1 MTTSGSLLMEE
12 KKLKIKILE
21 KYKGLTPF
29 ETPDLPDFVVLTGK
43 NGSGKSQLL
52 QLMYDTLHP
61 KKSPSPINKSIQIE
75 GLHSIRTQLITFGG
89 MRVSQIQMSK
99 DALTLA
105 IKPLLETLPSFRKGT
120 RTSNTNTLMEIC
132 NHFRIQPLQLNTE
145 HIRKYILFENNNI
158 NFLDNRIVH
167 VVTGYFS
174 IKKDNAERRHLAEYE
189 EKLEYLTPEEFK
201 EQYPDPFNLINEALN
216 QTELGYQLKKIDYQ
230 EHLKGTHYI
239 PVFITNR
246 NQQEIPMQDL
256 STGEKVLCW
265 IAVSI
270 FNTKGK
276 YAARN
281 FPNLLLLDEIDAGL
295 HPSMIKNLI
304 ALIQNYFVPK
314 GIKIILTTHSPTT
327 VALAPENSIYVIKKE
342 QGTTSIEKSKKT
354 EAIRSLLDGVRSI
367 DISPKN
373 TKYVFTEAENDKYFY
388 SQIYNK
394 FLRDNFSSEVHI
406 EFIASGRKSENNS
419 GDVSSGSGQVKLI
432 VEKLRTA
439 GNQKIFGIIDWDS
452 KNDNSNGIFVHSKN
466 EMYSL
471 ENVILSPYF
480 LGLLLLQNSIIEVSD
495 VITDETRI
503 WTDIFNQNFKV
514 EHLNALSEYVE
525 KKIIGT
531 ERGELK
537 DIELVNGK
545 MIQLGSKYCHFKGHE
560 LENLI
565 KEKFKKLNSFNND
578 GSLIKG
584 VIDRVIKIYPEF
596 LPKSSLDILK
606 NIQDSDS
613 NFNEKP

>member
-1 MTTSGSLLMEE
+1 M
-12 KKLKIKILE
+12 KFKIL
-21 KYKGLTPF
+21 KSYKGLTPF
-29 ETPDLPDFVVLTGK
+29 NTPDLPELVLLTGK

-52 QLMYDTLHP
+52 QLIYNTL
-61 KKSPSPINKSIQIE
+61 KKSPLPIKNTIQIE
-75 GLHSIRTQLITFGG
+75 GLPPIRAQLITFGG
-89 MRVSQIQMSK
+89 MRVSEIQMST
-99 DALTLA
+99 DALILS
-105 IKPLLETLPSFRKGT
+105 IKPLMEALSSFKKGIGT
-120 RTSNTNTLMEIC
+120 TNTNTLMEIC
-132 NHFRIQPLQLNTE
+132 NHFRIKPLQLNTE
-145 HIRKYILFENNNI
+145 HIRKYILSENNNI
-158 NFLDNRIVH
+158 NFLDNRIVR

-174 IKKDNAERRHLAEYE
+174 IKKDNAERKVMAEYE
-189 EKLEYLTPEEFK
+189 ENLEYLTPEEFK
-201 EQYPDPFNLINEALN
+201 KQYPNPLNLINEALN
-216 QTELGYQLKKIDYQ
+216 QAKLGYQLKKIDYQ
-230 EHLKGTHYI
+230 EYLKGTHYR
-239 PVFITNR
+239 PVFTTNR

-270 FNTKGK
+270 FNIEGK

-314 GIKIILTTHSPTT
+314 GIKTILTTHSPTT
-327 VALAPENSIYVIKKE
+327 VALAPEDSIYVIKKE
-342 QGTTSIEKSKKT
+342 QGATSIEKTNKT

-367 DISPKN
+367 DILPKN
-373 TKYVFTEAENDKYFY
+373 IKYVFTEAENDKYFY

-394 FLRDNFSSEVHI
+394 FLINKFPSEVHI
-406 EFIASGRKSENNS
+406 EFIASGGKSEKTSNNVS
-419 GDVSSGSGQVKLI
+419 GGKERVEYLVKKMRDSGNL
-432 VEKLRTA
+432 
-439 GNQKIFGIIDWDS
+439 KIFGIIDWDS
-452 KNDNSNGIFVHSKN
+452 KNSNQDGIFVHSKN

-471 ENVILSPYF
+471 ENVIMSPYF

-495 VITDETRI
+495 VITSETRI
-503 WTDIFNQNFKV
+503 WTDTFNQNFKV

-537 DIELVNGK
+537 DVELVNGK

-584 VIDRVIKIYPEF
+584 IIDRVIKIYPEF

-613 NFNEKP
+613 NFNEKS